1 MGVGV
6 AMAPLI
12 GFLETIAISKAFGEL
27 STKWDDVHCMDMY
40 IIICYYMYSA
50 LTSLKWLIRIF
61 D

>member
-50 LTSLKWLIRIF
+50 LTSL
-61 D
+61 